1 MSNTIGRVT
10 SAQVRREMI
19 RTDRRESRKRFFIG
33 ALVLLGVALLLATA
47 AARFLFALVDVRT
60 SGMSATL
67 RSGDVVLCERMTS
80 PLRQGKLGRGSL
92 ALVRY
97 MDDGMM
103 QQHTVRR
110 VVAMAGDEVTVEDDG
125 RVTVNGEPLEEPYAA
140 YRSRSDWGGGEQ
152 VVGGALENPFAS
164 PDESVAPAQ
173 TEAPD
178 AHVDDVHYPLTVPE
192 GQLFVLCDD
201 RENALDSR
209 SSRFGLVN
217 EADVVGLARAV
228 IWPVHR
234 VGMLTD
240 DGIE

>member
-19 RTDRRESRKRFFIG
+19 RTNRSQSRKRFFIG
-33 ALVLLGVALLLATA
+33 ALVVLGAAALLATA
-47 AARFLFALVDVRT
+47 AVRFLFALVDVRT

-67 RSGDVVLCERMTS
+67 RSGDVVLCERMAS
-80 PLRQGKLGRGSL
+80 PLRQSEPARGSL

-103 QQHTVRR
+103 QRYTVRR
-110 VVAMAGDEVTVEDDG
+110 VVAVAGDEVTVEGDG
-125 RVTVNGEPLEEPYAA
+125 RVTVNGEPLEEPYAT
-140 YRSRSDWGGGEQ
+140 YRSRSDWGGEQ

-164 PDESVAPAQ
+164 PNESVAPAQ

-178 AHVDDVHYPLTVPE
+178 AHVNDVQYPLTVPE
-192 GQLFVLCDD
+192 GQMFVLCDD

-209 SSRFGLVN
+209 SSRFGLVK
-217 EADVVGLARAV
+217 EADVLGLARAV
-228 IWPVHR
+228 IWPAHR